1 MARRVRRLSSTE
13 ILLITLVVLLF
24 VVCVGLIVVTSLAL
38 DNKAIDGEGDETG
51 SEFTGRLVLSNGTVF
66 TEELL
71 NKNSSQFKA
80 LAYDTEQKI
89 NEAYSL
95 TSLKEQFRSSKVNEF
110 SEGSVVVH
118 FDVLFHGVLDSEVA
132 QEQLVDGLQQ
142 SEGGNDGLVIDID
155 SVQVSDKPTTTQRA
169 STTKPVTPVNCP
181 DGQKACADGTRC
193 IPQTD
198 FCDGIQN
205 CSDGSDESQSVC
217 ATVCDGQFLLL
228 GPTGSFHSKN
238 FPEVYDSPTSC
249 RWIIQVTEGLAINIA
264 FHTFQTEQDIDV
276 LELYEGI
283 GPMKTLTFSLS
294 GTSPGDIWLLSH
306 EATVEF
312 FADYS
317 NNFQGFN
324 ATYMAKNISELSN
337 EDKISC
343 SFEEDFC
350 LWRQEFDDNGDWI
363 RAQGATLPSDT
374 GPSFDHTMGNQSGYY
389 IVTPRTPG
397 SWEKKFRIY
406 SLPLT
411 PTKES
416 MCLQFWY
423 HMFGVEVWRLTV
435 TKEEGS
441 SVTVLFQK
449 EGNYGDNWNY
459 AQATLNVTEDA
470 VVVFEAQKRAGLLND
485 IALDDISIVPGSC
498 GQAPPDPTPVPPP
511 NPPPIPVDCGGPFDL
526 YESNS
531 TFNSPNYPNGY
542 GHDAMCIW
550 TLHAK
555 EGQNIQLHFQDVA
568 LEMDYDVLEIRDGV
582 EPNSDL
588 LGVLTGERSFPD
600 LFSTTSQMTIM
611 FYTDTAGNDRGFLA
625 NFSTGLNLGQPD
637 PCPTGQ
643 FQCSTGACVSSASV
657 CDGVENCSDGS
668 DEGDCVHL
676 IKADAT
682 GTERLRLQV
691 QNELYTVCAEDLWTS
706 QLSDFFCRYLGY
718 RSGIA
723 SFSIIMDGDSP
734 FTTVS
739 VNANGSLDLKPSDTC
754 LSEKI
759 VSLHCNNQPCGVRK
773 VTLKSETNV
782 ETDRNQAGK
791 VVGGQDAQEG
801 AWPWIVSLHWLG
813 RHVCGATLI
822 DREWLITA
830 AHCVYG
836 KNVHL
841 SNWAAM
847 LGLHS
852 QFGTDNPNRQIHY
865 IDQIIMHKRYN
876 RITKESDFA
885 LMHLQTPVNYTD
897 YIQPICLPDP
907 GAQIEEG
914 RKCFIAGWGLL
925 SENGNVANVLQ
936 EAVVPLL
943 SNTQCQEWLPEYN
956 ITDRILCAGYTE
968 GGVDSCKGDSGG
980 PLMCEEAGHW
990 VLVGAT
996 SFGIGCGR
1004 PQRPGAYARV
1014 SQFIDWVVENR
1025 RLYSDWKGL

>member
-1 MARRVRRLSSTE
+1 MARRVCRLSSTE

-24 VVCVGLIVVTSLAL
+24 AVCVGLIVVTSLAL
-38 DNKAIDGEGDETG
+38 DNKAIVGEGDETG
-51 SEFTGRLVLSNGTVF
+51 SEFTGRLVISNGTVF

-89 NEAYSL
+89 SEAYSL
-95 TSLKEQFRSSKVNEF
+95 TSLKEQFRSSKVSEF

-118 FDVLFHGVLDSEVA
+118 FDVLFHGVLDSETV

-142 SEGGNDGLVIDID
+142 SEGGNDGLVIDTG
-155 SVQVSDKPTTTQRA
+155 SVQVSDKPTTTQTA
-169 STTKPVTPVNCP
+169 SATKPVTPVNCP
-181 DGQKACADGTRC
+181 DGQKACADGTTC

-205 CSDGSDESQSVC
+205 CSDDSDESQSVC

-238 FPEVYDSPTSC
+238 FPEVYDNPTSC
-249 RWIIQVTEGLAINIA
+249 SWIIRVTEGLAIKIA

-276 LELYEGI
+276 LELYEGT
-283 GPMKTLTFSLS
+283 GPMKTLAFSLS

-312 FADYS
+312 YADYS
-317 NNFQGFN
+317 NNLQGFN

-343 SFEEDFC
+343 SFEENFC
-350 LWRQEFDDNGDWI
+350 LWRQEFDDDGDWI

-374 GPSFDHTMGNQSGYY
+374 GPNFDHTLGNQSGYY
-389 IVTPRTPG
+389 IVTPRSPG

-411 PTKES
+411 PAKES

-459 AQATLNVTEDA
+459 AQATLNITADA
-470 VVVFEAQKRAGLLND
+470 VVVFEAQKKAGLLND

-498 GQAPPDPTPVPPP
+498 GQAPPDPTPVPSPTT
-511 NPPPIPVDCGGPFDL
+511 PPPIPVDCGGPFDL

-542 GHDAMCIW
+542 GHDAMCTW

-582 EPNSDL
+582 EPYSEL
-588 LGVLTGERSFPD
+588 LGVLTGDRSFPD

-611 FYTDTAGNDRGFLA
+611 FSTDTTGNDRGFLA

-676 IKADAT
+676 IKANAT

-691 QNELYTVCAEDLWTS
+691 QNDLYTVCAEDLWTS

-723 SFSIIMDGDSP
+723 SYSIIMDGDSP

-739 VNANGSLDLKPSDTC
+739 VNADDSLDLKPSDTC

-773 VTLKSETNV
+773 VTLKSETN
-782 ETDRNQAGK
+782 EDGNQAGR

-885 LMHLQTPVNYTD
+885 LMHLQTPVSYTD

-925 SENGNVANVLQ
+925 SESGDVANVLQ

-996 SFGIGCGR
+996 SFGIGCAR